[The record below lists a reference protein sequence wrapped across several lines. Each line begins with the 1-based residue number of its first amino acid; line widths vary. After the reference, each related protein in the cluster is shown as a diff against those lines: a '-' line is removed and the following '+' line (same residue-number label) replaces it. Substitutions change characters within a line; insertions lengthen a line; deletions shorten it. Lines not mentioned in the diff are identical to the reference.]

1 MKQVHCSPLT
11 KSTNV
16 EIHENV
22 GSKGKVTVSRMPAV
36 WGDSG
41 LNVPPA
47 QNQLRRLCLNPESS
61 FHPVFL
67 TGLFGLYSSF
77 LKDVSEGS

>member
-22 GSKGKVTVSRMPAV
+22 GSKGKVTVSRMPAI

-41 LNVPPA
+41 LSVPPK
-47 QNQLRRLCLNPESS
+47 NQLRRLCLNPESS
-61 FHPVFL
+61 FHPVVL

-77 LKDVSEGS
+77 PEDVSEAS